1 MPDSAYDAF
10 IDDCLQERASL
21 IGLIEA
27 MESKAL
33 APGMPLV
40 IPDGMN
46 GTVASTLAAFK
57 QTVAQLNALI
67 DAYEA
72 TPEAPKDPDAPP
84 T

>member
-1 MPDSAYDAF
+1 MQDTAYDAF

-57 QTVAQLNALI
+57 QTVVQLNTLV

-72 TPEAPKDPDAPP
+72 TPEAPKARNVPP
-84 T
+84 M

>member
-10 IDDCLQERASL
+10 IEDCLQERASL

-27 MESKAL
+27 IETGML
-33 APGMPLV
+33 APGMPIA
-40 IPDGMN
+40 IPDDMKAN
-46 GTVASTLAAFK
+46 VASTLAAFK

-67 DAYEA
+67 GAYEA
-72 TPEAPKDPDAPP
+72 TPEATPDLDAPR

>member
-1 MPDSAYDAF
+1 MPYTAYDAF
-10 IDDCLQERASL
+10 IEDCLQERASL

-27 MESKAL
+27 MESQAL

-46 GTVASTLAAFK
+46 NSVVSTLAAFK

-72 TPEAPKDPDAPP
+72 VPEAPLDQNSPP

>member
-1 MPDSAYDAF
+1 MPDTPYDAF
-10 IDDCLQERASL
+10 IEDCLQERASL

-27 MESKAL
+27 LESKAL

-40 IPDGMN
+40 IPDVMSGR
-46 GTVASTLAAFK
+46 VASTLAAFR
-57 QTVAQLNALI
+57 QTVSQLNTLI

-72 TPEAPKDPDAPP
+72 TPEAPQDQNTPP

>member
-1 MPDSAYDAF
+1 MPDTPYDAF
-10 IDDCLQERASL
+10 IEDCLQERASL

-27 MESKAL
+27 IESKAL
-33 APGMPLV
+33 APDMPLV

-57 QTVAQLNALI
+57 QTVARLNALI

>member
-1 MPDSAYDAF
+1 MPDTPYDAF
-10 IDDCLQERASL
+10 IEDCLQERASL

-27 MESKAL
+27 IESKAL

-57 QTVAQLNALI
+57 QTVARLNALI

-72 TPEAPKDPDAPP
+72 TPEARQGQNDPP

>member
-1 MPDSAYDAF
+1 M
-10 IDDCLQERASL
+10 
-21 IGLIEA
+21 IGFIEA
-27 MESKAL
+27 TETGML

-72 TPEAPKDPDAPP
+72 TPKAPDEPDAPP

>member
-1 MPDSAYDAF
+1 MSDTPYDAF
-10 IDDCLQERASL
+10 IEDCLQERASL

-27 MESKAL
+27 IETRML
-33 APGMPLV
+33 APGMPIA

-57 QTVAQLNALI
+57 QAVARLNALI

-72 TPEAPKDPDAPP
+72 TPSPLN
-84 T
+84 

>member
-10 IDDCLQERASL
+10 IEDCLQERASL

-27 MESKAL
+27 IESKAL
-33 APGMPLV
+33 APGMPLA

-57 QTVAQLNALI
+57 QTVVRLNALI

-72 TPEAPKDPDAPP
+72 QPEAPKDPDAPP
-84 T
+84 M

>member
-1 MPDSAYDAF
+1 MPDSPYDAF
-10 IDDCLQERASL
+10 IEDCLQERASL

-27 MESKAL
+27 IESKAL

-46 GTVASTLAAFK
+46 GTVASTLTAFK
-57 QTVAQLNALI
+57 QAVARLNALI
-67 DAYEA
+67 DAYEGA
-72 TPEAPKDPDAPP
+72 PEAPEDPDSPP

>member
-10 IDDCLQERASL
+10 IEDCLQERASL

-27 MESKAL
+27 IETGML
-33 APGMPLV
+33 APGMPIA
-40 IPDGMN
+40 IPDGMI
-46 GTVASTLAAFK
+46 GTVASTLDAFK

-84 T
+84 M

>member
-1 MPDSAYDAF
+1 MPDTPYDAF
-10 IDDCLQERASL
+10 IEDCLQERASL

-27 MESKAL
+27 IESKAF
-33 APGMPLV
+33 APGVPLV

-57 QTVAQLNALI
+57 QTVDRLNALI

-72 TPEAPKDPDAPP
+72 SPETPQSENAPP